1 LNGDSQ
7 WNGAR
12 SVTVQLTRWDLLWLN
27 VGVMARWRGAWVAVV
42 SAIIGAVVLQARAQ
56 NMTGAGRGWLVLAS
70 AVLLT
75 AAVASIAGCL
85 VALGVML
92 FSSGEAS
99 LLGQHTYTFHDDGLR
114 ERTDASDTLIRWG
127 GVRAVLRRGSFIL
140 IHVAPGL
147 SHALPRR
154 SFGTPSEYQA
164 FWRAAQ
170 LLAGRQSEQRVLAG
184 QQPS

>member
-1 LNGDSQ
+1 LRGDSQ
-7 WNGAR
+7 WDGAR

-27 VGVMARWRGAWVAVV
+27 VGVMSRWHRAGVAGL
-42 SAIIGAVVLQARAQ
+42 SAVIGALVLQACAQ
-56 NMTGAGRGWLVLAS
+56 SMTGVGRSWLVLAS

-75 AAVASIAGCL
+75 AAVAAAAGCL
-85 VALGVML
+85 VALGVMI
-92 FSSGEAS
+92 FSNREAS

-154 SFGTPSEYQA
+154 SFGSPSEFQA

-170 LLAGRQSEQRVLAG
+170 LLAARRGEQRV
-184 QQPS
+184 QRPS